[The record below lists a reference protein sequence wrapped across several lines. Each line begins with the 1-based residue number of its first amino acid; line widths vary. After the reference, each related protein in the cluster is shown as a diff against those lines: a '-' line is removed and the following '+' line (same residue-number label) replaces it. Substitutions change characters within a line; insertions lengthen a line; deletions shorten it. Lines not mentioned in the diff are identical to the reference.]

1 VFADYCKLS
10 FILGCSAF
18 AAEQPLIVPPAS
30 ALQAYPQLPLGNRQ
44 AEVAL
49 VFIGGF
55 GDEVSGIME
64 HVSRVLP
71 PLHSRPEARAYYH
84 WNGGVVQDARM
95 GYRVIAR
102 DVAAFCAHNAGA
114 DVVLIGHSMGC
125 ATALQVA
132 HLLATEEAAAR
143 PKRLLLLTLDPADRS
158 VKPIRPQGVA
168 WWGNAYVQHSRSS
181 HDFIAQLGGRW
192 NHCDGADANICYDGR
207 RADEF
212 GHYFI
217 HDNALSLLLSRR
229 GSVKLSPAELSK
241 RQLEHRDSQELKQP

>member
-1 VFADYCKLS
+1 MVA
-10 FILGCSAF
+10 G
-18 AAEQPLIVPPAS
+18 QPVALAAS
-30 ALQAYPQLPLGNRQ
+30 AVKARAVPYPQVPLLPQEAPL
-44 AEVAL
+44 AL

-64 HVSRVLP
+64 HASRVLP
-71 PLHSRPEARAYYH
+71 RLQPSVPEARAYYH

-95 GYRVIAR
+95 GYRAIAY
-102 DVAAFCAHNAGA
+102 DVEAFCKRNAGA

-125 ATALQVA
+125 AAALQVA
-132 HLLATEEAAAR
+132 NLLAKATVR

-158 VKPIRPQGVA
+158 VQPIRPQAVA
-168 WWGNAYVQHSRSS
+168 WWGNAYVEHSRSA

-192 NHCDGADANICYDGR
+192 NHCDGAETNIAFDGR

-229 GSVKLSPAELSK
+229 GSIKLSLVDLLK
-241 RQLEHRDSQELKQP
+241 RQLEHRETQELKKP